1 MGGKGGGGG
10 GMVIP
15 IYDARDLL
23 VEALSLEVLAINFG
37 AFHLSSFSSAVSSF
51 FYSFI
56 LFRVSRSLSLI
67 FRVVEQ
73 SRVGCRPARE
83 GALGRG
89 EGEGAGGPFVRRLL
103 KMIFGRKLDFL
114 IRFCI
119 LLEREK

>member
-1 MGGKGGGGG
+1 
-10 GMVIP
+10 MVIP

-37 AFHLSSFSSAVSSF
+37 AFHLSSFSSAVRSF
-51 FYSFI
+51 FI
-56 LFRVSRSLSLI
+56 LFLFELLSLSLI

-89 EGEGAGGPFVRRLL
+89 GGGPFVRRLL

-119 LLEREK
+119 LFERKNRWKHLEKW